1 MMADLWRN
9 VLQYSNKSQ
18 DDVNRICVPRPV
30 ISCESIN
37 VRMKC
42 KYRARIQ
49 VKSTEQKCRIQVK
62 STEQKCRI
70 QSKSTE
76 QDYRVHCKSTE
87 CRAKVQS
94 TEQEYFRHQVP
105 FPPQTNTQRLPYPAA
120 TLKTVLFSPKQVQR
134 QRGDTDSKLWRHQ
147 FATGTSKIKI
157 SIYTHFYFARKF
169 W

>member
-1 MMADLWRN
+1 MADLWRN

-49 VKSTEQKCRIQVK
+49 IK

-134 QRGDTDSKLWRHQ
+134 QRGDSDSKL
-147 FATGTSKIKI
+147 
-157 SIYTHFYFARKF
+157 
-169 W
+169 